1 MTFFLDRNP
10 TLIFIPH
17 HRLPLFLLG
26 AVLMMK
32 VAEEVLRPGAGGG
45 RRGLPWPPPLSRPA
59 GGGRH
64 RLRRGRAEAEPR
76 RAPRRVR
83 DPQARARAL
92 HARGHAHSR
101 VTAQTPRPA
110 ASWVWIPAGSHL
122 DGAGGGEDAPDAE
135 LRPDSGISGALW
147 YIREHGGGSAA
158 SVLLAAERNPSRRL
172 PSLLRAE
179 IQKVIQALADQM
191 GATPLACTIESIFKV
206 KCKNCRLRQY
216 LLLWFSREN
225 IRCTKEK
232 KFYIMEVIRKFM
244 RDPYQ
249 ILVKKE
255 DLALERIMVYNNFE
269 RGWGHGPE
277 GKRFIRRQLRLGTS

>member
-179 IQKVIQALADQM
+179 VTAGGGRRRRAEAARD
-191 GATPLACTIESIFKV
+191 
-206 KCKNCRLRQY
+206 
-216 LLLWFSREN
+216 
-225 IRCTKEK
+225 
-232 KFYIMEVIRKFM
+232 IMEVIRKFM